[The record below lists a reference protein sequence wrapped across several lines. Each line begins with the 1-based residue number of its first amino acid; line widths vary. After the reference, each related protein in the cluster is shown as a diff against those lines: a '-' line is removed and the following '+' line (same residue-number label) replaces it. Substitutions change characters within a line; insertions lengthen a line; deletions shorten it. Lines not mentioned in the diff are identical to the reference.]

1 MQKSFLLGI
10 SVGESFAEFALL
22 SGDKAVALKRIYF
35 SRDNLKTNLQQ
46 FLQENS
52 ASKPEKAFISLRLPK
67 RLLDFRLSGPAA
79 HLTTAGFE
87 DWLNICG
94 KSLPLTEQSLVFPVQ
109 ERLSAN
115 GEVVTALDI
124 EHLREVSVKIKEAH
138 CSKVCIHFL
147 HANKNPVHEEQAKNF
162 FLEQGFEVFTP
173 ASTDDSEVLRWNK
186 NSLNATVSGV
196 LNERKEE
203 IFAGLDGVVEKE
215 NIFLMNS
222 EGHTT
227 PHSSSHPIGD
237 FFSASTAMALA
248 YGAKNKS
255 DILYLGLEC
264 FTFIYA
270 DEWNNTWQSPWGPV
284 AAKHARM
291 EELEIQPT
299 ACIGLNDFGHFDF
312 ENTVT
317 GWEPGPMLLGRG
329 QKPTLMDLWAENP
342 KLQAL
347 ESLQERVNATGVQ
360 RFKNA
365 LFAMS
370 KISSMKDSDVPKLSK
385 DLQSLS
391 LQRLAMEAFLKRQTQ
406 KLLIMGPLASVF
418 GNAFKKDKNAIVFTE
433 EFHES
438 MALALCGARD
448 MEGK

>member
-35 SRDNLKTNLQQ
+35 SRDSLKTNLQQ
-46 FLQENS
+46 FLQDNPD
-52 ASKPEKAFISLRLPK
+52 SKPERAFISLRLPR
-67 RLLDFRLSGPAA
+67 RLLDFKLSGAAA

-94 KSLPLTEQSLVFPVQ
+94 NPLPLTEQDLVFPVQ
-109 ERLSAN
+109 ERLAAT
-115 GEVVTALDI
+115 GDVITALEI
-124 EHLREVSVKIKEAH
+124 EHLKEIAQKITAAR

-147 HANKNPVHEEQAKNF
+147 HANKNPLHEDQAKNF

-173 ASTDDSEVLRWNK
+173 GSTDDSEVLRWNK
-186 NSLNATVSGV
+186 NSLNATISGV

-203 IFAGLDGVVEKE
+203 IFAGLEGVLERE

-222 EGHTT
+222 EGQAT
-227 PHSSSHPIGD
+227 PHTSSHPIGD
-237 FFSASTAMALA
+237 FFSASTAMALT
-248 YGAKNKS
+248 YGAKNKA
-255 DILYLGLEC
+255 DILYLGLES

-270 DEWNNTWQSPWGPV
+270 NEWSDTWQSPWGPV

-312 ENTVT
+312 ESSAT

-329 QKPTLMDLWAENP
+329 QKPTLVDLWAENS

-347 ESLQERVNATGVQ
+347 ESLQERVNTTGVQ

-365 LFAMS
+365 IFAMS
-370 KISSMKDSDVPKLSK
+370 KISNIKDHDVPKLSK

-391 LQRLAMEAFLKRQTQ
+391 LQRLATEAFLKRQTP
-406 KLLIMGPLASVF
+406 KLLIMGPLASLF
-418 GNAFKKDKNAIVFTE
+418 GNAFKKDKNAVISTE

-438 MALALCGARD
+438 IAIALCGEKD
-448 MEGK
+448 LEGN